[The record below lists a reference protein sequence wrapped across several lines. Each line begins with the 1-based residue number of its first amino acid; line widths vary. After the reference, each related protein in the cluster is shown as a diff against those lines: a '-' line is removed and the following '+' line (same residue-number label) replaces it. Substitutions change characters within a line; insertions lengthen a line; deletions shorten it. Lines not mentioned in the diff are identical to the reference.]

1 LKAEAWGTSRAAAAA
16 HVGLEAVEVD
26 LGDGVDAEAAPENAT
41 TEVGG
46 GDSSSRKA

>member
-1 LKAEAWGTSRAAAAA
+1 VTADVEEGGEVL
-16 HVGLEAVEVD
+16 VLEAVEVD